1 MFSVEFWFDS
11 GVNTTQYGGFSDE
24 KILDLGPTVWA
35 QRPFLTIW
43 NMVSQSKMGRSARC
57 CPVLLDNFQDK
68 LAIF

>member
-35 QRPFLTIW
+35 QRPFLSIW
-43 NMVSQSKMGRSARC
+43 NMASQSKTGPLARTSI
-57 CPVLLDNFQDK
+57 LILDLF
-68 LAIF
+68 